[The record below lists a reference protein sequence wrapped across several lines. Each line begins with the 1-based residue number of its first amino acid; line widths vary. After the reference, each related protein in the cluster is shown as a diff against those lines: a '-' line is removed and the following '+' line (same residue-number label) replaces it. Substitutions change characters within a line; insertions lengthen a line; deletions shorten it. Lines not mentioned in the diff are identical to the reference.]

1 MNCDV
6 SISRCESYEPEVVKA
21 GLVAAL
27 APIGG
32 LDWVTPGM
40 KIALKINMMM
50 QIKPEKAGTV
60 HPQIVT
66 ALCELLVE
74 RGASVVVGDSPGGP
88 FSAAFL
94 AGVYSTTGMR
104 QVLKSGAVLN
114 DNFAIQDVS
123 CPEAVSAK
131 EFQVTS
137 YIAEADAVIDL
148 CKMKTHAL
156 MACTGACKNLFGII
170 PGLRKSEFHY
180 RYNTHEAFANM
191 LVDLCEWCK
200 PRLSIADAIMT
211 MEGNGPSGGTPRF
224 MGAILASFNPHALD
238 LAGAHLMNLSAND
251 VPTLAAAVSRGLVP
265 QEIGDLRVFGDL
277 ESFVIPDYQ
286 LTPKQD
292 VTLWGSKNPTIAKLL
307 SGMFAS
313 RPLIDQPRC
322 VGCGEC
328 FRVCPAGAITIA
340 NKKAS
345 IDKQKCI
352 RCFCC
357 QEFCPHGVIEV
368 HRPPVARLLNRKQG
382 AFDALQCMQ
391 RSRKKHNR

>member
-32 LDWVTPGM
+32 LDWVKPGM
-40 KIALKINMMM
+40 KIALKVNMMM

-60 HPQIVT
+60 HPQIAT

-74 RGASVVVGDSPGGP
+74 RGANIVVGDSPGGP

-104 QVLKSGAVLN
+104 QVLKSGATLN

-123 CPEAVSAK
+123 YPEAVSAK
-131 EFQVTS
+131 EFQVAS

-156 MACTGACKNLFGII
+156 MAYTGACKNLFGII

-200 PRLSIADAIMT
+200 PRLSIADAIMA

-277 ESFVIPDYQ
+277 QSFVIPNYQ

-368 HRPPVARLLNRKQG
+368 HRPPVARLLNRK
-382 AFDALQCMQ
+382 
-391 RSRKKHNR
+391 

>member
-21 GLVAAL
+21 GLLAAL

-32 LDWVTPGM
+32 LDWVKPGM
-40 KIALKINMMM
+40 KIALKVNMMM
-50 QIKPEKAGTV
+50 QVKPEKAGTV
-60 HPQIVT
+60 HPQIAT

-104 QVLKSGAVLN
+104 QVLKSSAVLN

-123 CPEAVSAK
+123 YPEAVSAK

-156 MACTGACKNLFGII
+156 MAYTGACKNLFGII

-265 QEIGDLRVFGDL
+265 QEIADPHAFGDL

-286 LTPKQD
+286 LTPGHRKAPLRHVRKPPAD
-292 VTLWGSKNPTIAKLL
+292 RSTPLRRLW
-307 SGMFAS
+307 
-313 RPLIDQPRC
+313 
-322 VGCGEC
+322 
-328 FRVCPAGAITIA
+328 
-340 NKKAS
+340 
-345 IDKQKCI
+345 
-352 RCFCC
+352 
-357 QEFCPHGVIEV
+357 
-368 HRPPVARLLNRKQG
+368 
-382 AFDALQCMQ
+382 
-391 RSRKKHNR
+391 

>member
-21 GLVAAL
+21 GLLAAL

-40 KIALKINMMM
+40 KIALKVNMMM

-60 HPQIVT
+60 HPQI
-66 ALCELLVE
+66 AASLCELFVE

-104 QVLKSGAVLN
+104 QVLKAGASLN

-123 CPEAVSAK
+123 FPEAVSAR

-156 MACTGACKNLFGII
+156 MAYTGACKNLFGIV

-238 LAGAHLMNLSAND
+238 LAGAHLMNLPAND

-292 VTLWGSKNPTIAKLL
+292 VTLWGSKNPAIAKLL

-328 FRVCPAGAITIA
+328 LRVCPASAITIA
-340 NKKAS
+340 GKKAS

-357 QEFCPHGVIEV
+357 QEFCPHAVIEV
-368 HRPPVARLLNRKQG
+368 HRPPVARLLNRK
-382 AFDALQCMQ
+382 
-391 RSRKKHNR
+391 

>member
-21 GLVAAL
+21 GLLAAL

-40 KIALKINMMM
+40 KIALKVNMMM

-60 HPQIVT
+60 HPQI
-66 ALCELLVE
+66 AASLCELFVE

-104 QVLKSGAVLN
+104 QVLKAGATLN

-123 CPEAVSAK
+123 FPEAVSAR

-156 MACTGACKNLFGII
+156 MAYTGACKNLFGIV

-292 VTLWGSKNPTIAKLL
+292 VTLWGSKNPAIAKIL

-313 RPLIDQPRC
+313 RPLIDRNRC

-340 NKKAS
+340 DKKAA

-368 HRPPVARLLNRKQG
+368 HRPPVARLLNRK
-382 AFDALQCMQ
+382 
-391 RSRKKHNR
+391 

>member
-21 GLVAAL
+21 GLIAAL

-40 KIALKINMMM
+40 KIALKVNMMM

-60 HPQIVT
+60 HPQIAT
-66 ALCELLVE
+66 ALCELLAE

-104 QVLKSGAVLN
+104 QVLKSGATLN

-123 CPEAVSAK
+123 YPEAVSAK

-156 MACTGACKNLFGII
+156 MAYTGACKNLFGII
-170 PGLRKSEFHY
+170 SGLRKSEFHY

-238 LAGAHLMNLSAND
+238 LAGAHLMNLTAKD

-265 QEIGDLRVFGDL
+265 QEISDLRVFGDL

-292 VTLWGSKNPTIAKLL
+292 VTLWGSKNPAIAKLL

-357 QEFCPHGVIEV
+357 QEFCPHAVIEV
-368 HRPPVARLLNRKQG
+368 HRPPVARLLNRK
-382 AFDALQCMQ
+382 
-391 RSRKKHNR
+391 

>member
-21 GLVAAL
+21 GLLAAL
-27 APIGG
+27 VPIGG

-40 KIALKINMMM
+40 KIALKVNMMM

-60 HPQIVT
+60 HPQIAT

-123 CPEAVSAK
+123 YPEAVSAK

-137 YIAEADAVIDL
+137 YIAEADAVIGL

-156 MACTGACKNLFGII
+156 MAYTGACKNLFGII

-238 LAGAHLMNLSAND
+238 LAGAHLMNLTAND

-313 RPLIDQPRC
+313 RPLIDHPRC

-357 QEFCPHGVIEV
+357 QEFCPHAVIEV
-368 HRPPVARLLNRKQG
+368 HRPPVARLLNRK
-382 AFDALQCMQ
+382 
-391 RSRKKHNR
+391 

>member
-21 GLVAAL
+21 GLLAAL

-32 LDWVTPGM
+32 LDWVKPGM
-40 KIALKINMMM
+40 KIALKVNMMM
-50 QIKPEKAGTV
+50 QVKPEKAGTT
-60 HPQIVT
+60 HPQIAT
-66 ALCELLVE
+66 ALCELLIE
-74 RGASVVVGDSPGGP
+74 RGASVAVGDSPGGP

-94 AGVYSTTGMR
+94 AGVYSSTGMR
-104 QVLKSGAVLN
+104 QVLKSGATLN

-123 CPEAVSAK
+123 FPEAVSAK
-131 EFQVTS
+131 EFQITS

-156 MACTGACKNLFGII
+156 MAYTGACKNLFGII

-180 RYNTHEAFANM
+180 RFNTHAAFANM

-238 LAGAHLMNLSAND
+238 LAGAHLMNLTAND

-265 QEIGDLRVFGDL
+265 QEISGLHVFGDL

-313 RPLIDQPRC
+313 RPLIDRTRC

-328 FRVCPAGAITIA
+328 LRVCPASAITIT

-368 HRPPVARLLNRKQG
+368 HRPPVARLLNRK
-382 AFDALQCMQ
+382 
-391 RSRKKHNR
+391 

>member
-21 GLVAAL
+21 GLLAAL

-40 KIALKINMMM
+40 KIALKVNMMM

-60 HPQIVT
+60 HPQIAT

-123 CPEAVSAK
+123 YPEAVSAK

-156 MACTGACKNLFGII
+156 MAYTGACKNLFGII

-238 LAGAHLMNLSAND
+238 LAGAHLMNLTAND

-265 QEIGDLRVFGDL
+265 LEIANLRVFGDL

-292 VTLWGSKNPTIAKLL
+292 VTLWGSKNPAIAKLL

-345 IDKQKCI
+345 IDKKKCI

-368 HRPPVARLLNRKQG
+368 HRPPVARLLNRK
-382 AFDALQCMQ
+382 
-391 RSRKKHNR
+391 

>member
-21 GLVAAL
+21 GLIAAL

-123 CPEAVSAK
+123 FPEAVSAR

-156 MACTGACKNLFGII
+156 MAYTGACKNLFGII

-238 LAGAHLMNLSAND
+238 LAGAHLMNLSASD
-251 VPTLAAAVSRGLVP
+251 VPTLAAAVQRGLVP

-292 VTLWGSKNPTIAKLL
+292 VTLWGSKNPAIAKIL

-313 RPLIDQPRC
+313 RPLIDRNRC

-328 FRVCPAGAITIA
+328 YRVCPASAITIA

-368 HRPPVARLLNRKQG
+368 HRPPVARLLNRK
-382 AFDALQCMQ
+382 
-391 RSRKKHNR
+391 

>member
-1 MNCDV
+1 MSDLDREKTMNCDV

-21 GLVAAL
+21 GLLAAL

-40 KIALKINMMM
+40 KIALKVNMMM

-60 HPQIVT
+60 HPQI
-66 ALCELLVE
+66 AASLCELFVE

-104 QVLKSGAVLN
+104 QVLKAGATLN

-123 CPEAVSAK
+123 FPEAVSAR

-156 MACTGACKNLFGII
+156 MAYTGACKNLFGIV

-292 VTLWGSKNPTIAKLL
+292 VTLWGSKNPAIAKIL

-313 RPLIDQPRC
+313 RPLIDRNRC

-340 NKKAS
+340 DKKAA

-368 HRPPVARLLNRKQG
+368 HRPPVARLLNRK
-382 AFDALQCMQ
+382 
-391 RSRKKHNR
+391 

>member
-21 GLVAAL
+21 GLLAAL

-32 LDWVTPGM
+32 LDWVKPGM
-40 KIALKINMMM
+40 KIALKVNMMM

-60 HPQIVT
+60 HPQIAT
-66 ALCELLVE
+66 ALCELLAE

-104 QVLKSGAVLN
+104 QVLKSGATLN

-123 CPEAVSAK
+123 YPEAVSAK

-156 MACTGACKNLFGII
+156 MAYTGACKNLFGII

-238 LAGAHLMNLSAND
+238 LAGAHLMNLTAND

-292 VTLWGSKNPTIAKLL
+292 VTLWGSKNPAIAKLL

-328 FRVCPAGAITIA
+328 LRVCPAGAITIA

-357 QEFCPHGVIEV
+357 QEFCPHSVIEV
-368 HRPPVARLLNRKQG
+368 HRPPVARLLNRK
-382 AFDALQCMQ
+382 
-391 RSRKKHNR
+391 

>member
-1 MNCDV
+1 MIDLDREKTMNCDV

-21 GLVAAL
+21 GLLAAL

-40 KIALKINMMM
+40 KIALKVNMMM

-60 HPQIVT
+60 HPQI
-66 ALCELLVE
+66 AASLCELLVE

-94 AGVYSTTGMR
+94 ASVYSTTGMR
-104 QVLKSGAVLN
+104 QVLKAGAMLN

-123 CPEAVSAK
+123 FPEAVSAR

-137 YIAEADAVIDL
+137 YIAETDAVIDL

-156 MACTGACKNLFGII
+156 MAYTGACKNLFGII

-224 MGAILASFNPHALD
+224 MGAILASYNPHALD
-238 LAGAHLMNLSAND
+238 LAGAHLMNLSESD
-251 VPTLAAAVSRGLVP
+251 VPTLTAAVQRGLVP

-292 VTLWGSKNPTIAKLL
+292 VTLWGSKNPAIAKVL

-313 RPLIDQPRC
+313 RPLIDRNRC

-340 NKKAS
+340 DKKAS

-368 HRPPVARLLNRKQG
+368 HRPPVARLLNRK
-382 AFDALQCMQ
+382 
-391 RSRKKHNR
+391 

>member
-40 KIALKINMMM
+40 KIALKVNMMM

-60 HPQIVT
+60 HPQIAA

-104 QVLKSGAVLN
+104 QVLKSGATLN

-123 CPEAVSAK
+123 YPEAVSVK

-156 MACTGACKNLFGII
+156 MAYTGACKNLFGII

-238 LAGAHLMNLSAND
+238 LAGAHLMNLTAND

-265 QEIGDLRVFGDL
+265 QEIGNLRVFGDL

-328 FRVCPAGAITIA
+328 FRVCPASAITIA

-357 QEFCPHGVIEV
+357 QEFCPHAVIEV
-368 HRPPVARLLNRKQG
+368 HRPPVARLLNRK
-382 AFDALQCMQ
+382 
-391 RSRKKHNR
+391 